1 MNAMVRLRW
10 FLACLVLLA
19 LPLQGALAASMRLC
33 LPAGEPVAVSAG
45 PGHAADPA
53 AGHHHHAAA
62 DAAGMGHAPG
72 GSGDTADAHA
82 GLPDVPDGAD
92 LQHTCDL
99 CAACGHAAA
108 LPAVTTP
115 VAASTGVVAH
125 PALAPARID
134 TRGLPVPDKPP
145 RA

>member
-1 MNAMVRLRW
+1 MTAMVRLRW

-33 LPAGEPVAVSAG
+33 LPAGQPTAVSVG

-53 AGHHHHAAA
+53 GGHHHHAAA
-62 DAAGMGHAPG
+62 DAASMGHAPG
-72 GSGDTADAHA
+72 GSGDTGDVQA
-82 GLPDVPDGAD
+82 GLPAMPDGAD

-108 LPAVTTP
+108 LPAGTTP

>member
-1 MNAMVRLRW
+1 MQRLRL

-33 LPAGEPVAVSAG
+33 LPAGQ
-45 PGHAADPA
+45 PA
-53 AGHHHHAAA
+53 TASAGHHADHHAAHHAHSAPATASQAQGPAAELA
-62 DAAGMGHAPG
+62 DGGLAAAAE
-72 GSGDTADAHA
+72 S
-82 GLPDVPDGAD
+82 D
-92 LQHTCDL
+92 LHHTCDI

-108 LPAVTTP
+108 LPAATAR
-115 VAASTGVVAH
+115 VASPSGVQAH

>member
-1 MNAMVRLRW
+1 MTAMVRLRW

-33 LPAGEPVAVSAG
+33 LPAGQPVAV
-45 PGHAADPA
+45 
-53 AGHHHHAAA
+53 HHHHAP
-62 DAAGMGHAPG
+62 DGAGMSHALG
-72 GSGDTADAHA
+72 GAGDTADAHA

-108 LPAVTTP
+108 LPAGTTP

>member
-1 MNAMVRLRW
+1 MKSMVRLRW
-10 FLACLVLLA
+10 FLVCLVLLA
-19 LPLQGALAASMRLC
+19 LPLQGALAASMGLC
-33 LPAGEPVAVSAG
+33 LPAGQPVAVSAG

-53 AGHHHHAAA
+53 AVHHHHAA
-62 DAAGMGHAPG
+62 DGAGMNHALG
-72 GSGDTADAHA
+72 GAGDTADAHA
-82 GLPDVPDGAD
+82 GLPDVPDGPD

-108 LPAVTTP
+108 LPAGTTP